1 MGQVYFLLSLYV
13 PRRSAVCH
21 LGAQTDGGGTIRDK
35 VCFHRPSA
43 AAAAVATNW
52 GVTRGPLFTS
62 TWPGQSRGPPAGGLR
77 LCGELVVSH
86 EQQMTVT
93 DAQGALLQQR
103 EIRTE
108 T

>member
-1 MGQVYFLLSLYV
+1 M
-13 PRRSAVCH
+13 CH
-21 LGAQTDGGGTIRDK
+21 LGAQTDGGGTISDK

-52 GVTRGPLFTS
+52 GVTRGPCVHVHVAR
-62 TWPGQSRGPPAGGLR
+62 PVSRSPCGGLR

>member
-52 GVTRGPLFTS
+52 GVTRGPCVHIHVAR
-62 TWPGQSRGPPAGGLR
+62 PVSRSPCGGAETLR
-77 LCGELVVSH
+77 
-86 EQQMTVT
+86 
-93 DAQGALLQQR
+93 GAR
-103 EIRTE
+103 GVP
-108 T
+108 